1 MSLHN
6 TVANK
11 KRPCYYCTKSVSNNT
26 VLMGGTVCGNFHI
39 GWEYTIQYVES
50 RVPKHLISTFFE
62 KHLLD

>member
-11 KRPCYYCTKSVSNNT
+11 KRPCYYCKKSVKNHT
-26 VLMGGTVCGNFHI
+26 QVMGGTICGDFNI
-39 GWEYTIQYVES
+39 GWEYPIDYVEK

-62 KHLLD
+62 KYLVN